1 MNKKG
6 FTLAELL
13 GVIVVLAIIISISG
27 ISVVSIINKSR
38 LKVSKEMEDNL
49 KEAAITYVIDNK
61 KEIEFIENIYKIKVK
76 ELIIKNYFEDD
87 KNHCERDAEITVES
101 VSNGSVQDY
110 KATVDANICAH

>member
-49 KEAAITYVIDNK
+49 KEAAITYVIDK
-61 KEIEFIENIYKIKVK
+61 KIKDFPAEISVQD
-76 ELIIKNYFEDD
+76 LIDDYYFEDD
-87 KNHCERDAEITVES
+87 KNHCEREAIIKVES
-101 VSNGSVQDY
+101 VSNGSVKDY

>member
-38 LKVSKEMEDNL
+38 AKVSKEMEDNL
-49 KEAAITYVIDNK
+49 KEAAITYVIDK
-61 KEIEFIENIYKIKVK
+61 KRKDFPIEITVQ
-76 ELIIKNYFEDD
+76 ELIDEYYFEDD
-87 KNHCERDAEITVES
+87 KNHCEKKAVVTVES
-101 VSNGSVQDY
+101 VTSGSVKDY
-110 KATVDANICAH
+110 KASVEKNICTN

>member
-49 KEAAITYVIDNK
+49 KEAAITYVIDK
-61 KEIEFIENIYKIKVK
+61 KIKDFPTEISVQD
-76 ELIIKNYFEDD
+76 LIDGYYFEDD
-87 KNHCERDAEITVES
+87 KNHCEKTAKITVES
-101 VSNGSVQDY
+101 VSNGSVKDY